1 MAPEA
6 GQEIGEA
13 PSEVRFFKV
22 QGSRFKVQGSRFKA
36 KDMCKA
42 YIADDG
48 DGGGVHGYSTLTFTL

>member
-1 MAPEA
+1 LGRLP
-6 GQEIGEA
+6 
-13 PSEVRFFKV
+13 VRFIFLRFKV

>member
-1 MAPEA
+1 
-6 GQEIGEA
+6 
-13 PSEVRFFKV
+13 VRFIFLRFKV

-48 DGGGVHGYSTLTFTL
+48 DGGGGGGGGVHGYSTLTFTL